1 MRGYN
6 ILPMVKLHWLAA
18 LMRGYNILP
27 KVKLRWLAALMR
39 GNISL
44 DQKTIYIKTAQQG
57 DAPATSAI
65 KNPTPC
71 SVASLL
77 PPRLGIFNST
87 GPGDL

>member
-1 MRGYN
+1 MDC
-6 ILPMVKLHWLAA
+6 I
-18 LMRGYNILP
+18 I
-27 KVKLRWLAALMR
+27 
-39 GNISL
+39 ISN
-44 DQKTIYIKTAQQG
+44 KTFLNKIAQQG
-57 DAPATSAI
+57 DAPETSAI